1 MGITVSKLDEL
12 STTDVTSALALV
24 TQLVQ
29 EKNPDLDVRR
39 GVLHDLVL
47 YFSSILAAAKDT
59 EIARVRSSMSL
70 KAITADPTLA
80 DTDLVDAVLS
90 NFRVTRKVGAKAT
103 GQITIVLDKLLPT
116 TIVAGARFTALGQVF
131 ITERAFAARTDAA
144 FVVSADDVVIAAVGD
159 GTYSFTISVIAETT
173 GAADTVLRG
182 TAFTA
187 AVPPAHL
194 ARVFAAADFVQ
205 GTSTET
211 NQELITRFESGIA
224 AKTWSNRST
233 ITALI
238 TNQSQ
243 FADIVGTSIVGMGDA
258 EMLRDQHSLLPI
270 SYGGRTDVYVRSQA
284 LPLSTTKTVTA
295 TLVDTVENGGVW
307 QFSVDKDD
315 VPGFYEVS
323 RVALASAAATDTG
336 YEVTATTRSFDIS
349 GTGFKPDIET
359 AQEAAFSSFQT
370 ATIKFVDTNTSTT
383 ALTVNQ
389 STQSYSVTFS
399 GMPLLSDIQEFL
411 DSRSVRNPAGDVL
424 VRGAVPCFLTVN
436 FSLRKRA
443 GAADPSVDAIRL
455 AVATA
460 VNKLEFPGELHAS
473 VISDAIQDNLDS
485 NVAIAKIDLLGRIL
499 RPDGTKRI
507 IRDNDV
513 LDIPD
518 EPALGVSGR
527 TVAFLLD
534 PQNIGIT
541 IETVDAPTVI

>member
-12 STTDVTSALALV
+12 ATTDVTSALALV

-47 YFSSILAAAKDT
+47 YFSAILAAAKDT

-70 KAITADPTLA
+70 KAINADPTLA

-116 TIVAGARFTALGQVF
+116 TIVAGARFTTLGQVF

-144 FVVSADDVVIAAVGD
+144 FVVSTDDVVIAEVGA
-159 GTYSFTISVIAETT
+159 GTYSFTISVIAENT
-173 GAADTVLRG
+173 GASDTVLRG
-182 TAFTA
+182 TAF
-187 AVPPAHL
+187 AVAIPPAHL
-194 ARVFAAADFVQ
+194 SRAFAAADFVQ
-205 GTSTET
+205 GTSIET
-211 NQELITRFESGIA
+211 NQEFIARFESGIA

-238 TNQSQ
+238 IDQAQ
-243 FADIVGTSIVGMGDA
+243 FEDIVGTSIVGMGDA
-258 EMLRDQHSLLPI
+258 EMFRDQHSLLPI

-295 TLVDTVENGGVW
+295 TLVATVENGGVW
-307 QFSVDKDD
+307 QFSVARDD
-315 VPGFYEVS
+315 VPGFYEVA

-336 YEVTATTRSFDIS
+336 YEVTTTTRSFDIS

-370 ATIKFVDTNTSTT
+370 ATVQFLDTNTSTA
-383 ALTVNQ
+383 ALTINQ
-389 STQSYSVTFS
+389 STQSYSVTFR
-399 GMPLLSDIQEFL
+399 GMPLISEIQEFL

-436 FSLRKRA
+436 FSLRKRS
-443 GAADPSVDAIRL
+443 GAADPNVNAIRL
-455 AVATA
+455 AVAAA

-473 VISDAIQDNLDS
+473 LISDAIQDNLDS
-485 NVAIAKIDLLGRIL
+485 SVAIAKIDLLGRIL